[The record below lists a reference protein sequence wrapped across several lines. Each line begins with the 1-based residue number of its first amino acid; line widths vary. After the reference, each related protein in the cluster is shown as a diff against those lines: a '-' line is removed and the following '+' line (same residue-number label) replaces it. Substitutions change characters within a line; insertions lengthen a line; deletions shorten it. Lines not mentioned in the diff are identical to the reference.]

1 MKKLLLICTIIIGL
15 SYSAKASHAV
25 GGDIRFVQTGS
36 NSYNVTMRLF
46 RYCTGAGL
54 GTSYNIQVRDQVTCT
69 GSSTVTVTRVNQFNI
84 PFGDDCYTP
93 PGLCVEQHEYTG
105 TITSLPNN
113 PNGYIAT
120 WSLCCRNAID
130 NLTGGSLG
138 LYTKI
143 PDPALTSGNST
154 PTFVDYPRD
163 GYFCIN
169 EEKCIDFTCTDP
181 DGDSLTYELV
191 NPINTFTG
199 CSPNFSTWSPTFNLA
214 NILGPGSTC
223 YIPDINSGCVRARP
237 AQLGI
242 FVISVKVSEYRNG
255 VKIGETVR
263 DIQYSAL
270 NCNTNELPDYYDLK
284 DIQVLQFDEEGC
296 FDVAAFDR
304 DPEDTFFIDVVSDA
318 FQYGAVATLPPANV
332 SGRYDFAWTNGT
344 TGLTDTINNVNVRKL
359 TATKFEGVGRVGVR
373 FCWTP
378 DQCEIL
384 SQDTFNLTMYGYSLG
399 CDGSKDSVTNTTK
412 IVIDKPQSSF
422 VVPNVFSPNGD
433 GINDE
438 YKLEQGAYDRCLDN
452 LSIRIY
458 NRWGQKVY
466 ESDDAQ
472 FKWNGRDE
480 NGNELSEGTYFI
492 ILQGYYGGKEV
503 TDNFPVTLF
512 R

>member
-1 MKKLLLICTIIIGL
+1 MIVLGFSNSGK
-15 SYSAKASHAV
+15 SSHAV

-54 GTSYNIQVRDQVTCT
+54 GASYNIQVRDQVTCT
-69 GSSTVTVTRVNQFNI
+69 GSSTVTVSRVNQFTI

-105 TITSLPNN
+105 TITTLPNN

-130 NLTGGSLG
+130 NITGGSLG

-143 PDPALTSGNST
+143 PDPALTAGNST

-199 CSPNFSTWSPTFNLA
+199 CSPNLSTWATTFNLA

-223 YIPDINSGCVRARP
+223 YIPNINNGCVRARP

-242 FVISVKVSEYRNG
+242 FVISVRVSEYRNG
-255 VKIGETVR
+255 IKIGETVR

-284 DIQVLQFDEEGC
+284 DIQVLKFDEEGC

-304 DPEDTFFIDVVSDA
+304 DPEDTFFIDVTSDA
-318 FQYGAVATLPPANV
+318 FQYGAITTLPPANV

-344 TGLTDTINNVNVRKL
+344 SGLTDTINNVNVRKL

-384 SQDTFNLTMYGYSLG
+384 SQDTFNLTMFGYSLG
-399 CDGSKDSVTNTTK
+399 CDGSKDSVTNITK
-412 IVIDKPQSSF
+412 IVIDKPQSNYL
-422 VVPNVFSPNGD
+422 VPNVFSPNDD

-438 YKLEQGAYDRCLDN
+438 YRLEQGAFDRCLDN
-452 LSIRIY
+452 LTIRVY
-458 NRWGQKVY
+458 NRWGQKVF

-480 NGNELSEGTYFI
+480 NGNELSEGTYFVV
-492 ILQGYYGGKEV
+492 LQGYYGGKEV